1 VRRSVWLGRER
12 PGMRVPFQHA
22 EPDANAS
29 SQPLTV
35 AEPHRVAE
43 HGAEPNAITE
53 GKRFAPI
60 GS

>member
-1 VRRSVWLGRER
+1 
-12 PGMRVPFQHA
+12 MRVPFQHS

-35 AEPHRVAE
+35 AEPHGVAE
-43 HGAEPNAITE
+43 HGAEPNAVGE

>member
-1 VRRSVWLGRER
+1 
-12 PGMRVPFQHA
+12 MRVPFHHA
-22 EPDANAS
+22 ESDANAS

-35 AEPHRVAE
+35 AEPHGVAE
-43 HGAEPNAITE
+43 HGAEPDADGE